1 MELLA
6 PGGTVTFSRMRGLP
20 FKERFFP
27 AGPDDGT
34 KRIRLSTVRPAAD
47 ASQLTDLT
55 WPPFDAPPDAV
66 VTREPAVFA

>member
-1 MELLA
+1 MRHSNILA
-6 PGGTVTFSRMRGLP
+6 HATCACKAGLP

-27 AGPDDGT
+27 AGPDDDR
-34 KRIRLSTVRPAAD
+34 KRIRLSTVRRAAD

-66 VTREPAVFA
+66 LTREPRVFA